1 MRSKIQK
8 FFYIFIF
15 FMLFGNS
22 AYALTNFSK
31 STIVVLD
38 ERNNPIDGAY
48 TGITFETN
56 TGYGTKVSTGEGL
69 TNLEG
74 KFTATGS
81 CNGHISYGAKKE
93 GYYDSYYV
101 FDFKGKNSFGWEPW
115 NPELKVI
122 LRKIEKPIPMYA
134 RNTMQSKLEIP
145 AVNQNVGFDLAAYDW
160 VIPYGMGTHADF
172 VFNLQ
177 RLPTVSRQNYDAT
190 LTVTFSNKGDGIQIV
205 RENLQYG
212 SQYKLPR
219 YAPENGYESKLVLH
233 EEYAPEGPVKMN
245 FAFRAEDLNYV
256 FRIRSTEKEG
266 KIESAMYG
274 KTRGYISF
282 TAMESKT
289 AKIYFTYY
297 LNPDYTRNLEFDPKR
312 NLFGNLPDLERVT
325 EP

>member
-1 MRSKIQK
+1 MTYCQLAHSFEKTAK
-8 FFYIFIF
+8 FTI
-15 FMLFGNS
+15 
-22 AYALTNFSK
+22 
-31 STIVVLD
+31 IVVD
-38 ERNNPIDGAY
+38 DEGKPVENANVGVGFERNFRPKDAIGKKAKTDLN
-48 TGITFETN
+48 GIAIFSDSTS
-56 TGYGTKVSTGEGL
+56 GYIT
-69 TNLEG
+69 
-74 KFTATGS
+74 
-81 CNGHISYGAKKE
+81 YGAIKE
-93 GYYDSYYV
+93 GYYNSYYT
-101 FDFKGKNSFGWEPW
+101 FTFSKGGPFRWEPW
-115 NPELKVI
+115 NTELKVI
-122 LRKIEKPIPMYA
+122 LRKIENPMPMYA

-145 AVNQNVGFDLAAYDW
+145 VVNQNVGFDLAAYDW

-177 RLPTVSRQNYDAT
+177 RLPTVSRKKYNAT

-219 YAPENGYESKLVLH
+219 YAPKNGYESKLVLH
-233 EEYAPEGPVKMN
+233 EEYAPEGPVMMN

-274 KTRGYISF
+274 KIRGYISF

-297 LNPDYTRNLEFDPKR
+297 LNPEYTRNLEFDPKR
-312 NLFGNLPDLERVT
+312 NLFGNLPYLERVT